1 MRIPSIRLLSTALLA
16 LCLAVPAAAQ
26 DWLYLTYP
34 GDTLIGIGRQYLKN
48 PDDWPKVQI
57 TNKVSDPR
65 KLPANT
71 RIRIPVD
78 LLKVTPA
85 PAVVTAVTGNVR
97 VRQGEEPF
105 RPLTVDARLTGGEL
119 VLTGPRS
126 NATYR
131 FADGTTLTQQASSRL
146 KFGRLAA
153 YGKTGMVATEVEL
166 EQGRIEASAAAQ
178 QAPAGGFRVAT
189 PVAVAGLRGTQFRLN
204 LAEDGRTLRSEVLEG
219 AVAVA
224 AQGVE
229 VRVAEGQGTVTELGR
244 PPAPPRALLPRPDL
258 SGLPTRVTRLPLMF
272 SWPQLD
278 GASAW
283 RAQIAA
289 DPAFH
294 AILLEGEFTRPEAHW
309 PGTGRDEA
317 DEQPALAD
325 GDYHLRVRA
334 IAADGLEGR
343 QADHAFRLAARPLP
357 PPALS
362 PCLGERLLTQEAEFT
377 WAAAAG
383 AHGYVL
389 QIAPTPG
396 FDEGVREHRL
406 PAVTRLVET
415 LPEGDWHWRI
425 ASVDVAGE
433 ARTFGPHRAFRVQPP
448 PAAPATREARVEPGR
463 VSLAWEATAGA
474 RRYDVEIARDADF
487 EPVLQ
492 RQTTDATG
500 VTVTLDPGRYQWR
513 VRGLEADGLA
523 GAWSPAAPLI
533 QPPMQPRPLAPADA
547 ALARTADV
555 ALRWTPVAGAHAYRV
570 QIASTPDFL
579 QPALDQRVADASLPA
594 FARHPGTWYWRVAA
608 LGEDDASL
616 GFGMAASWRF
626 VPPPAAPGHPD
637 VVEDGGILRV
647 TWSGESPRYRLE
659 IARDAAFTDLYGRHE
674 VNRAEALVLRPPPGA
689 YWLRVIALDADGTA
703 GAPGEARALTI
714 KPFAPWWLL
723 PFLLLVP

>member
-1 MRIPSIRLLSTALLA
+1 MRIPPVCLLSTALLA
-16 LCLAVPAAAQ
+16 PCLAVPVAAQ
-26 DWLYLTYP
+26 DWLYLTDP

-71 RIRIPVD
+71 RIRIPVE

-105 RPLTVDARLTGGEL
+105 RPLTVDTRLAGGEL

-131 FADGTTLTQQASSRL
+131 FADATTLTQLASSRL

-166 EQGRIEASAAAQ
+166 EQGRIEASAATQ

-189 PVAVAGLRGTQFRLN
+189 PVAVAGLRGTEFRLN

-219 AVAVA
+219 AVAIA

-229 VRVAEGQGTVTELGR
+229 VRVAEGQGTVTKLGR
-244 PPAPPRALLPRPDL
+244 PPAAPRALLPRPDL
-258 SGLPTRVTRLPLMF
+258 SALPARVTRLPLAF
-272 SWPQLD
+272 AWPQLD

-283 RAQIAA
+283 RVQIAA

-294 AILLEGEFTRPEAHW
+294 AILLESEFARPEAHW
-309 PGTGRDEA
+309 QETGQNEA
-317 DEQPALAD
+317 DDPPALPD

-334 IAADGLEGR
+334 IAADRLEGR
-343 QADHAFRLAARPLP
+343 QANHAFRLAARPLP
-357 PPALS
+357 PLALS
-362 PCLGERLLTQEAEFT
+362 PCLGERLLGLDAEFT

-396 FDEGVREHRL
+396 FDEGLREHRL
-406 PAVTRLVET
+406 PAVARHVET
-415 LPEGDWHWRI
+415 LAEGDWHWRI
-425 ASVDVAGE
+425 ASVDALGE
-433 ARTFGPHRAFRVQPP
+433 ARAFGPHRAFRVRPP
-448 PAAPATREARVEPGR
+448 PAAPATHEALAQPGGTR
-463 VSLAWEATAGA
+463 LAWGATAGA
-474 RRYDVEIARDADF
+474 QRYEVEVARDADF
-487 EPVLQ
+487 EQVLH
-492 RQTTDATG
+492 RLAADATG
-500 VTVTLDPGRYQWR
+500 ATATLDPGRYQWR

-523 GAWSPAAPLI
+523 GTWSPAAPLI
-533 QPPMQPRPLAPADA
+533 QPPPRPNPLAPADGT
-547 ALARTADV
+547 LARAADV
-555 ALRWTPVAGAHAYRV
+555 TLRWSPVAGARAYRV
-570 QIASTPDFL
+570 QIAATPEFL
-579 QPALDQRVADASLPA
+579 QPALDQRVAEASLS
-594 FARHPGTWYWRVAA
+594 ARAARPGTWYWRVAA
-608 LGEDDASL
+608 LGEDNASL
-616 GFGMAASWRF
+616 GFAPAVSWRF

-637 VVEDGGILRV
+637 VVENGGVLRV
-647 TWSGESPRYRLE
+647 TWTGESPGYRLE
-659 IARDAAFTDLYGRHE
+659 IARDAAFTDPYGHHD
-674 VNRAEALVLRPPPGA
+674 VNRAQALVLRPPPGA
-689 YWLRVIALDADGTA
+689 YWLRVIALETDGTA
-703 GAPGEARALTI
+703 STPGEARALTI

-723 PFLLLVP
+723 PLLLLVL